1 MLIVIKMCTFRSFF
15 LFFLIT
21 KPIFS
26 LLLFPSLNW
35 STSQVGASNRV
46 SSFRFGRC
54 FFDTSGPGIPSSEEI
69 TETTGTVKTGSEL
82 TLFSESTSRS
92 SFSCDNPFN
101 LLSTLLSVTVF
112 TESISDEE
120 RTAGRAILSKAFNL
134 VSSLWSSPSLSWN
147 SNCYLIGYL

>member
-1 MLIVIKMCTFRSFF
+1 
-15 LFFLIT
+15 
-21 KPIFS
+21 
-26 LLLFPSLNW
+26 
-35 STSQVGASNRV
+35 
-46 SSFRFGRC
+46 
-54 FFDTSGPGIPSSEEI
+54 
-69 TETTGTVKTGSEL
+69 
-82 TLFSESTSRS
+82 
-92 SFSCDNPFN
+92 